1 MLMAIQSKLILIDR
15 YFQAGGN
22 HEEMVKLLS
31 ENYTGIAQ
39 STNLLAN
46 WLIVTGKIH
55 LMSVMLGTIH
65 VVSGLIYTCSSSFL
79 GLNMYCGLYVVL

>member
-1 MLMAIQSKLILIDR
+1 MLMAIQSKLIFIDR

-55 LMSVMLGTIH
+55 LM
-65 VVSGLIYTCSSSFL
+65 
-79 GLNMYCGLYVVL
+79 